1 MKNILKRIITWKL
14 KLLTKITLWRHK
26 PEIIGVVGSTE
37 KTETKEEIKK
47 VLSKKFN
54 VRANPRSYNTEI
66 GLPLAVLYLPS
77 GESSLWRWF
86 KVLWKGLGIAL
97 LSRKFP
103 KILVLELGAIFPG
116 DMDYLLT
123 IVNPKYLVATNVS
136 LGFEASPEELQV
148 RTNEIKK
155 AIKSVPKDGII
166 FLNIDDP
173 WLEEM
178 KKEAQA
184 KVVTFKKEKGKDY
197 PQIVAETFAKE
208 FKIQNGY

>member
-1 MKNILKRIITWKL
+1 MKNLLKRLITWKL

-26 PEIIGVVGSTE
+26 PEIIGIVGSTE

-47 VLSKKFN
+47 TLSKKFD

-86 KVLWKGLGIAL
+86 KVIWEAAGIAL
-97 LSRKFP
+97 FSRKFP
-103 KILVLELGAIFPG
+103 KLLVLELGAIFPG

-123 IVNPKYLVATNVS
+123 IVKPKYLVATNVS
-136 LGFEASPEELQV
+136 LGFEVAPEELQV
-148 RTNEIKK
+148 RANEIKR
-155 AIKSVPKDGII
+155 AIKAVPKDGVV

-173 WLEEM
+173 WLKEM
-178 KKEAQA
+178 QKDAIA
-184 KVVTFKKEKGKDY
+184 KVVTFKKEEKEDY
-197 PQIVAETFAKE
+197 PQIAAKVSAKE
-208 FKIQNGY
+208 FGL